1 MAISEN
7 IRKHREAK
15 NLSQQK
21 LAELAGVSQP
31 TIYKLEH
38 GKADNVTLQVG
49 KSIAEALGVSFNVL
63 FEIETVQL
71 GAELLEKLVNLE
83 QTKNSKLESR
93 ISELEERLSE
103 RVDFIKLLQNENF
116 NIKRL
121 LAGRNIEV
129 ESKKVLEAENNVAT
143 AKTEKEQQEA
153 ARWLKF
159 ALVLFKSTI
168 DDLNKEKLYSKY
180 DIFCLIYENDVHI
193 DIILES
199 DERSDAE
206 LHNYL
211 NKYLEITEEEVQE
224 FKMRF
229 ENSYRSP

>member
-103 RVDFIKLLQNENF
+103 RIDFIKLLQNENF

>member
-21 LAELAGVSQP
+21 LAELAGVSQS

-103 RVDFIKLLQNENF
+103 RIDFIKLLQNENF